1 MHQFVSADQ
10 AVKAIKSG
18 DRIYVQAAAAAPSV
32 LIEALTKRAS
42 ELQNVEICHLHT
54 EGPAPYA
61 ILH

>member
-1 MHQFVSADQ
+1 MVVKFRDMHQFVSADQ

-42 ELQNVEICHLHT
+42 ELQNVEI
-54 EGPAPYA
+54 
-61 ILH
+61 

>member
-32 LIEALTKRAS
+32 LIEALTKKS
-42 ELQNVEICHLHT
+42 L
-54 EGPAPYA
+54 
-61 ILH
+61 